1 MNVDI
6 LNTFTAEL
14 QDKLRATAHKN
25 NIVRNVSFPNITN
38 KIHVAIGMRR
48 TGKTWLLLQT
58 INKIMHEKQVP
69 LERFLY
75 LNFEDDRLLPC
86 SQEKLRSLLECFYQQ
101 NPDNHQHLCYFF
113 LDEIQ
118 NAEEWST
125 VIRRFFDTK
134 NVRIYLSGS
143 SAKLLS
149 KEIATSLRGRSIA
162 TEVWPYSFTEY
173 LEVQPISS
181 KKSYPYSKE
190 WYDHYMHALKQYLH
204 IGGFPE
210 IFETPEINRRQLL
223 QDYVEVVIMRDLI
236 ERYQITNISL
246 VKYLIGF
253 LLKNTGCSFSINKLA
268 NDIKSQGI
276 TGSRNTL
283 YDYLNYIEDA
293 YLAFAVPIFSE
304 SIRKVHSNP
313 RKIYTI
319 DAGMVRAFSL
329 SLQDNFGHLF
339 ENLVFLDFKR
349 KNHKIYYYLT
359 QERYEVDFLTEDPFG
374 QRKLFQVVW
383 DDTNPITMERERRAL
398 EAAKN
403 ELQLDGEIITPTIF
417 LQKTEFS

>member
-1 MNVDI
+1 MMDFDI
-6 LNTFTAEL
+6 LNTFRAEL
-14 QDKLRATAHKN
+14 QDKLRSIAHKN
-25 NIVRNVSFPNITN
+25 SVVRSVSFPSISN

-58 INKIMHEKQVP
+58 IHNMMRDEQIP
-69 LERFLY
+69 LARFLY
-75 LNFEDDRLLPC
+75 LNFEDDRLFPC
-86 SQEKLRSLLECFYQQ
+86 SQEKLRSLLEGFYQQ
-101 NPDNHQHLCYFF
+101 HPENHQHQCYFF

-118 NAEEWST
+118 NVEDWPV

-134 NVRIYLSGS
+134 KVKIYLSGS

-162 TEVWPYSFTEY
+162 TEVWPYDFAEY
-173 LEVQPISS
+173 LTLKPIRDETA
-181 KKSYPYSKE
+181 YPYSSA
-190 WYDHYMHALKQYLH
+190 WYDHHLHALTQYLH
-204 IGGFPE
+204 VGGFPE
-210 IFETPEINRRQLL
+210 IFSVPEINRRQLL

-246 VKYLIGF
+246 VKYLIYF

-276 TGSRNTL
+276 MGSRNTL
-283 YDYLNYIEDA
+283 YDYLSYVEDA

-329 SLQDNFGHLF
+329 SLQNNFGHLF
-339 ENLVFLDFKR
+339 ENLIFLEFKR

-383 DDTNPITMERERRAL
+383 DDTNLVTMERERRAL
-398 EAAKN
+398 EIAKQ
-403 ELQLDGEIITPTIF
+403 ELQLEGEIITPKTF
-417 LQKTEFS
+417 LQHVGY